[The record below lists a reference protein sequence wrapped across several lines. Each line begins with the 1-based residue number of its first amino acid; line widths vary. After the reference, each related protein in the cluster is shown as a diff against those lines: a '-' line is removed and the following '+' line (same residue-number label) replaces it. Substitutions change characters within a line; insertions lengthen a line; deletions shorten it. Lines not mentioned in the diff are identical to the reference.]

1 MRAGLLISAVASA
14 TLAAGLNAQGTPPKA
29 DSTCTKY
36 SDGRVECRVYRRTPG
51 DSARRNMV
59 FFKMDSAMANRAALG
74 LELRATGTKR
84 DTLGV
89 FVEAVTPKG
98 PAEGAGIVE
107 GDRIASINGVDVR
120 TSVADAEDEYANE
133 VASRRLSREVRKLT
147 PGTRVTLRVYSGG
160 RFRDVQVTTGKA
172 SEVMRL
178 SNQFYRMPM
187 NGMRIDGPGAMMFT
201 PDMQLM
207 RERMPMMK
215 ERLEP
220 MLRER
225 MENLEPMLREQL
237 RDLPRRIELRTAP
250 RFKTAMP
257 MGRVTTLDDE
267 AGFDEALVLDLDDLP
282 FDFDSEVAPI
292 SPGEIR
298 ELVGI
303 AAQDARAALKH
314 LAADGTA

>member
-1 MRAGLLISAVASA
+1 MRAGLLLSAVASA
-14 TLAAGLNAQGTPPKA
+14 SLATGLSAQGTPSNA
-29 DSTCTKY
+29 DSTCTKS
-36 SDGRVECRVYRRTPG
+36 SDGRVECRVYRRQPG

-74 LELRATGTKR
+74 IELRATGTKR

-98 PAEGAGIVE
+98 PAEISGIVE
-107 GDRIASINGVDVR
+107 GDRIAAINGVDVR

-133 VASRRLSREVRKLT
+133 VASRRLTREVRKLT

-172 SEVMRL
+172 SDVMRL
-178 SNQFYRMPM
+178 SNQGRWAPM
-187 NGMRIDGPGAMMFT
+187 GGMRIDGPGGMMFA
-201 PDMQLM
+201 PEMQLM

-220 MLRER
+220 MLRE
-225 MENLEPMLREQL
+225 QF
-237 RDLPRRIELRTAP
+237 RDLPKRIEFRTAP
-250 RFKTAMP
+250 RFKTAFP
-257 MGRVTTLDDE
+257 IGRVITLDDAPE
-267 AGFDEALVLDLDDLP
+267 LDEPIVLDLDDLP
-282 FDFDSEVAPI
+282 FDYDDFDDDVEPI

-303 AAQDARAALKH
+303 AAQDAQAVLAH
-314 LAADGTA
+314 LAADGIA

>member
-1 MRAGLLISAVASA
+1 MGERMKSLLLFSAVAGASLV
-14 TLAAGLNAQGTPPKA
+14 TGLGAQVTPPKA
-29 DSTCTKY
+29 DSSCTKY
-36 SDGRVECRVYRRTPG
+36 SDGRVECRMYRRGPG
-51 DSARRNMV
+51 DSTLRNLT
-59 FFKMDSAMANRAALG
+59 FYRTDSALAKRAALG
-74 LELRATGTKR
+74 LELRTTGTKR

-98 PAEGAGIVE
+98 PAETAGIVE
-107 GDRIASINGVDVR
+107 GDRIAAINGVDLR
-120 TSVADAEDEYANE
+120 TTVADAEDEYANE

-225 MENLEPMLREQL
+225 MENLGPMLREQL

-257 MGRVTTLDDE
+257 MGRVITLDDE
-267 AGFDEALVLDLDDLP
+267 ARFDEALV
-282 FDFDSEVAPI
+282 
-292 SPGEIR
+292 
-298 ELVGI
+298 
-303 AAQDARAALKH
+303 
-314 LAADGTA
+314 

>member
-1 MRAGLLISAVASA
+1 MRAGLLLSAVASA
-14 TLAAGLNAQGTPPKA
+14 SLATGLSAQGTPSNA
-29 DSTCTKY
+29 DSTCTKF
-36 SDGRVECRVYRRTPG
+36 SDGRVECRVYRRQPG

-74 LELRATGTKR
+74 IELRATGTKR

-98 PAEGAGIVE
+98 PAEISGIVE
-107 GDRIASINGVDVR
+107 GDRIAAINGVDVR

-133 VASRRLSREVRKLT
+133 VASRRLTREVRKLT

-172 SEVMRL
+172 SDVMRL
-178 SNQFYRMPM
+178 SNQGRWAPM
-187 NGMRIDGPGAMMFT
+187 GGMRIDGPGAMMFA
-201 PDMQLM
+201 PEMQLM

-220 MLRER
+220 MLRE
-225 MENLEPMLREQL
+225 QF
-237 RDLPRRIELRTAP
+237 RDLPNRIEFRTAP
-250 RFKTAMP
+250 RFKTAFP
-257 MGRVTTLDDE
+257 IGRVITLDDAPE
-267 AGFDEALVLDLDDLP
+267 LDESMVLDLDDLP
-282 FDFDSEVAPI
+282 FDYDDFDDDVEPI

-303 AAQDARAALKH
+303 AAQDAQAVLAH
-314 LAADGTA
+314 LAADGIA

>member
-1 MRAGLLISAVASA
+1 MI
-14 TLAAGLNAQGTPPKA
+14 
-29 DSTCTKY
+29 
-36 SDGRVECRVYRRTPG
+36 
-51 DSARRNMV
+51 

-98 PAEGAGIVE
+98 PAELAGIIE
-107 GDRIASINGVDVR
+107 GDRIAAINGVDVR

-160 RFRDVQVTTGKA
+160 RFHDVQVTTGKA
-172 SEVMRL
+172 SEIMRL
-178 SNQFYRMPM
+178 SNQFNWTPM

-207 RERMPMMK
+207 RERMPMIK
-215 ERLEP
+215 ERIEPLLRERMEDLQP

-225 MENLEPMLREQL
+225 LQA
-237 RDLPRRIELRTAP
+237 LPKIELRTAP
-250 RFKTAMP
+250 R
-257 MGRVTTLDDE
+257 VITTTS
-267 AGFDEALVLDLDDLP
+267 AGDV
-282 FDFDSEVAPI
+282 I
-292 SPGEIR
+292 SREEIH

-303 AAQDARAALKH
+303 EARDAQAALKH
-314 LAADGTA
+314 LAADGTV